1 MDELM
6 QYLEQS
12 VENVRGVDMVPLAV
26 AIQAMQLAGST
37 AMLEELQKAIDG
49 IQTALQQQEPLDEE

>member
-1 MDELM
+1 MDELI
-6 QYLEQS
+6 QYLQDNTQVVDG
-12 VENVRGVDMVPLAV
+12 VEMVPLAV

-37 AMLEELQKAIDG
+37 TMLEELQKAIDG